1 MKERVNAILTLGAS
15 GARVSNGDPGSGFI
29 ANVYFCFV
37 SPEMKHSLTLKAP
50 SIICSRRQLQILLLF
65 QK

>member
-37 SPEMKHSLTLKAP
+37 SPEMTHSLECEY
-50 SIICSRRQLQILLLF
+50 SDDDVYIS
-65 QK
+65 

>member
-1 MKERVNAILTLGAS
+1 MCKFIYIIIHSGWSLACIFMKERVNAILTLGAS

-37 SPEMKHSLTLKAP
+37 SPEM
-50 SIICSRRQLQILLLF
+50 IQ
-65 QK
+65 